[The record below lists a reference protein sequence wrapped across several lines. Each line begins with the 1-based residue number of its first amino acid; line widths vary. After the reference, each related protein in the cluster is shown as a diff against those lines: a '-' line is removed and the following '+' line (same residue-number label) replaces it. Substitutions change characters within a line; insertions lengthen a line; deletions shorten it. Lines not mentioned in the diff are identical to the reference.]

1 MCNKHRK
8 GQGENLSPIMLS
20 NGHPKDY
27 VVTKGGELQMDLDVA
42 EDFYINGLSQEVP
55 LAFPC
60 TDSCGKL
67 FYNIKTMN
75 MV

>member
-1 MCNKHRK
+1 
-8 GQGENLSPIMLS
+8 MLS

-27 VVTKGGELQMDLDVA
+27 VVTKAGELQMDLDVA
-42 EDFYINGLSQEVP
+42 EDFFINGLSQEVP

-67 FYNIKTMN
+67 FYNIKT
-75 MV
+75 